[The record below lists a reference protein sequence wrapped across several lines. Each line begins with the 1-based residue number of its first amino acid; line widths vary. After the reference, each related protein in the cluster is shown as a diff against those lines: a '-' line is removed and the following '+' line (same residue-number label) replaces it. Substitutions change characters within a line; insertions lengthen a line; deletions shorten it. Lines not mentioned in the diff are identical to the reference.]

1 METCRG
7 LGQACTG
14 RLCLRPRLPPLSQ
27 AHAFPAA
34 FWSGRFAADIGDSQT
49 GRGLLALWLISQG
62 EENQGIGGRS
72 TAGLPPDRMSNKRQ
86 GETGSQISCF
96 SSWPP
101 PRGEKPY
108 RSEVWTDSFPSWRP
122 SVLAPVGKI
131 TAVRA
136 VQQYRFANRGL
147 RAMLA
152 LSPVILKTTC
162 EEGAAVTFVGQSS
175 GFHLPIC
182 MARIFWRI
190 LRTTPALTTW
200 ESMTQ

>member
-1 METCRG
+1 METCRS

-34 FWSGRFAADIGDSQT
+34 FWSGRFAAEIGDSQT

-62 EENQGIGGRS
+62 EENQGFGGRS
-72 TAGLPPDRMSNKRQ
+72 IAGLPPDHMSNERQ
-86 GETGSQISCF
+86 GKTGSQISCF
-96 SSWPP
+96 SALPP
-101 PRGEKPY
+101 PCGEKPGG
-108 RSEVWTDSFPSWRP
+108 SEVWTDSVPSWRA
-122 SVLAPVGKI
+122 SVWAPVGNI
-131 TAVRA
+131 TTVRA
-136 VQQYRFANRGL
+136 VQYRFANRGL
-147 RAMLA
+147 SAMLA

-182 MARIFWRI
+182 TARIFWRI